1 MQADVQ
7 ANASVPFVLPP
18 DGGKLVRLAALGV
31 RYLVSGDLTGGR
43 FSVVEHPLE
52 PKSLGAPVH
61 THTHEDEISYVV
73 EGVFGVQIGDEV
85 REAGPGAVIFK
96 PRGIPHA
103 FWNAGDTPAR
113 LVEIITP
120 AGFERYFEEMAQ
132 LFAEARGG
140 LPDPARS
147 AAVCAKYRL
156 DLDFSSIPVL
166 SRKYGLA
173 NG

>member
-1 MQADVQ
+1 MQ

-18 DGGKLVRLAALGV
+18 DGGKQVRLAALGV

-52 PKSLGAPVH
+52 PKAVGAPVH
-61 THTHEDEISYVV
+61 THAHEDEISYVV
-73 EGVFGVQIGDEV
+73 EGVVGVQIGEDV
-85 REAGPGAVIFK
+85 WEAGPGSVIFK

-103 FWNAGDTPAR
+103 FWNSGETPAR
-113 LVEIITP
+113 LVEVITP
-120 AGFERYFEEMAQ
+120 AGFEHYFEEMAQ
-132 LFAEARGG
+132 LFAEAQGG
-140 LPDPARS
+140 PPDAER
-147 AAVCAKYRL
+147 AAEVCAKYSL

-173 NG
+173 SG